1 MNSVP
6 VDKLLE
12 AFNDIE
18 KSKKDGT
25 YVIKCP
31 ACGSVM
37 DVHPNADC
45 FAICTNPDCGMSIRA

>member
-1 MNSVP
+1 MSTVP

-18 KSKKDGT
+18 KAKKDGT

-37 DVHPNADC
+37 DVHPSADC
-45 FAICTNPDCGMSIRA
+45 FAICTNPECGMSIRA